1 MALSDFDLNNAYQY
15 CLLYFVLN
23 IQINVKQNITG
34 TQEPRARRTQFPLL
48 PHTHLFGKYL
58 EKAEFL
64 EQRSINQEDKGMS
77 VATFHSRSSQ
87 LGPTLH
93 PLKTQ
98 APPQH
103 SDPHLRLCSITQNH
117 GFHYWLHKFKQKT
130 YLANSS
136 EFILK
141 IFS

>member
-64 EQRSINQEDKGMS
+64 EQRS
-77 VATFHSRSSQ
+77 SQ

-141 IFS
+141 IFSWFYDNCVIHTF

>member
-1 MALSDFDLNNAYQY
+1 MNKGENKIL
-15 CLLYFVLN
+15 
-23 IQINVKQNITG
+23 
-34 TQEPRARRTQFPLL
+34 QERRSRGQGGHSSPLL

-58 EKAEFL
+58 EKAEL
-64 EQRSINQEDKGMS
+64 SEQRSINQKDKGMF
-77 VATFHSRSSQ
+77 VATFHSRSPQ

-93 PLKTQ
+93 LLKTQ

-103 SDPHLRLCSITQNH
+103 SDPHPRLCSIPENH

-141 IFS
+141 IFPWFYDNCVIHTF